1 MEMPPPAAGT
11 QDAGVTAPTQGVTG
25 VKSGVRSATMPIQS
39 DARRA
44 SLDLALLGVLDLTCR
59 SISVGSGC

>member
-25 VKSGVRSATMPIQS
+25 VKSGVRSATMPIQLMPV
-39 DARRA
+39 APAWILRC
-44 SLDLALLGVLDLTCR
+44 LAYWT
-59 SISVGSGC
+59 